1 MLTAGLEHPGGL
13 ILPHHLQH
21 VYVHGE
27 PLPQHVFGG
36 PSVTKAGAD
45 ACSHHPTLEGTGAKP
60 GPAGVGSVGCSAEA
74 APSGLAL
81 EMPDF
86 NFHQQN

>member
-1 MLTAGLEHPGGL
+1 MPTASSEHPGGP

-21 VYVHGE
+21 GYVHGE
-27 PLPQHVFGG
+27 PLPQHLFGG
-36 PSVTKAGAD
+36 PRVSKARTN
-45 ACSHHPTLEGTGAKP
+45 ACSHDPTLEETGAKL
-60 GPAGVGSVGCSAEA
+60 GFRRGCSAEA